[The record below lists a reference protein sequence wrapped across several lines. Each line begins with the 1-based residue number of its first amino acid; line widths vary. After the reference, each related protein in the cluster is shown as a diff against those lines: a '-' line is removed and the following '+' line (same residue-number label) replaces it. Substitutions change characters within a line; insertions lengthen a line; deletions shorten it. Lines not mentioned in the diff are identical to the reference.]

1 MPDDAAASASPR
13 SDVVR
18 ALREAAVTAL
28 IGFGLF
34 LPLIGHIILT
44 VMIVQDD
51 LTSTEKLLWL
61 ILVWLVPVVG
71 PLLYLLIGQRRNR
84 LLSQL

>member
-1 MPDDAAASASPR
+1 VGTNRDTGPSFLATGCLIL
-13 SDVVR
+13 VV
-18 ALREAAVTAL
+18 
-28 IGFGLF
+28 LF

-44 VMIVQDD
+44 VMILQDD

>member
-1 MPDDAAASASPR
+1 MGTNRDTGPGFLA
-13 SDVVR
+13 
-18 ALREAAVTAL
+18 TGCL
-28 IGFGLF
+28 ILVCLF

-84 LLSQL
+84 LLNQFERAL